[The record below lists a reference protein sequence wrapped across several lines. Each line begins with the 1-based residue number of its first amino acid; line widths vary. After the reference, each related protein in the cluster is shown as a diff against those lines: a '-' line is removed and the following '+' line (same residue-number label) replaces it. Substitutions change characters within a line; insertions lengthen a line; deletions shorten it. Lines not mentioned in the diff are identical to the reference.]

1 MLQVRSIVQVA
12 FAERDAARF
21 GADVAAWA
29 GSTTPADV
37 WALERLV
44 ADACRLYEL
53 LGLIDDEFR
62 RASRSG
68 SLSSDEFAQAD
79 AKITSLFSQWLAA
92 SRELEVVLRGIPDE
106 DSIAGAGR
114 FYNAVREAS
123 WVLGDADRILEDPRM
138 INLRD
143 EAVDASRRGDVGA
156 VFEDVRP

>member
-1 MLQVRSIVQVA
+1 MMQARSIVQVA

-21 GADVAAWA
+21 RTDVAAWA
-29 GSTTPADV
+29 ASTTHADV

-53 LGLIDDEFR
+53 LSLIDDELR

-68 SLSSDEFAQAD
+68 LLSSDEFAQAD
-79 AKITSLFSQWLAA
+79 ARITSLFSQWLAA
-92 SRELEVVLRGIPDE
+92 SRGLETMLRGLPAE
-106 DSIAGAGR
+106 DSVAGAGR
-114 FYNAVREAS
+114 FHDAVREAS
-123 WVLGDADRILEDPRM
+123 WMLGDADRILEDPRM
-138 INLRD
+138 LNLRD